1 MFDHGNYIA
10 HQQTRIVVLHAL
22 GLVAQVV
29 AALVD
34 GDALILVCKAFHLA
48 PPGVP
53 EIGEAVDHHDKRP
66 AADGGVMNLDPIGIG
81 KALFHARLEI
91 RSLKTNSSKAQAHQD
106 QLGTD
111 RHLFPSPYSFSE
123 YS

>member
-1 MFDHGNYIA
+1 MLDHGNYIA
-10 HQQTRIVVLHAL
+10 HQQTRIVVLHAF

-66 AADGGVMNLDPIGIG
+66 TADGGVMDLDPVGIG
-81 KALFHARLEI
+81 SGPLIVMIH
-91 RSLKTNSSKAQAHQD
+91 
-106 QLGTD
+106 G
-111 RHLFPSPYSFSE
+111 FPDFWYTWRRQME
-123 YS
+123 GLADKYQCV